1 VRATRGAPPP
11 SRRWRWLL
19 ALAAVLVVAG
29 AAVFVAV
36 GAVGKGSSGA
46 PAAARKFESLLGQLS
61 SSDAL
66 ASRAA
71 STACLR
77 RPPGSGVRERA
88 LSTLRS
94 SELAAQGVLA
104 LLSSE
109 RAALVEW
116 PPGRVIY
123 GDLASLTRLVLDK
136 GADLEAWLSG
146 LQATGCYSAP
156 ANNLF
161 YTRALQ
167 AASAE
172 RVAARQLLVDWAPS
186 ARRYHLATF
195 REI

>member
-1 VRATRGAPPP
+1 
-11 SRRWRWLL
+11 
-19 ALAAVLVVAG
+19 
-29 AAVFVAV
+29 
-36 GAVGKGSSGA
+36 
-46 PAAARKFESLLGQLS
+46 
-61 SSDAL
+61 
-66 ASRAA
+66 
-71 STACLR
+71 
-77 RPPGSGVRERA
+77 
-88 LSTLRS
+88 
-94 SELAAQGVLA
+94 
-104 LLSSE
+104 
-109 RAALVEW
+109 VEW